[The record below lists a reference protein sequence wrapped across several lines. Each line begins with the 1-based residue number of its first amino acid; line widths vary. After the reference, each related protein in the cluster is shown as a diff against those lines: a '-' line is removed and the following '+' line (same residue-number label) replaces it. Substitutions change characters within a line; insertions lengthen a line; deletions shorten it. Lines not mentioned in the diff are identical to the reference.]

1 MTDYTLSMSTKYFS
15 GTTQQFTED
24 FVTAFGIDSS
34 ESTKHGFYKGQQV
47 FLDENIV
54 TIISIRKHSLMIVDN
69 HNMSY
74 LVDFSAVQPIN
85 Y

>member
-69 HNMSY
+69 NNVCY
-74 LVDFSAVQPIN
+74 FVDFSAVQPIT

>member
-1 MTDYTLSMSTKYFS
+1 MQDYTLSMSTKYFS

-54 TIISIRKHSLMIVDN
+54 TIISIRKHSLMIVDSD
-69 HNMSY
+69 NMCY
-74 LVDFSAVQPIN
+74 FVDFSKVQPIN

>member
-24 FVTAFGIDSS
+24 FVTAFGINSA
-34 ESTKHGFYKGQQV
+34 ETTKHGFYNGQQV
-47 FLDENIV
+47 VLDENIV

-74 LVDFSAVQPIN
+74 FVDFSAVQPIN